1 MLVIG
6 PHISIAKGFAK
17 AARDAVSIGANTFQ
31 FFTRN
36 PRGASAKAFVQKD
49 IDGFQKTR
57 EENGMGPFLAHCP
70 YTMNLASAKEDIV
83 ELGKRMLG
91 EDIARME
98 SIGVEYICFHPGSHT
113 GMGEEKGI
121 SQIAHALSEVIKED
135 GSAWVLLETMSGKGT
150 EIGYKFEHLQ
160 EIIDR
165 VDKNDRL
172 GVCLDTCHVFAA
184 GYDIVNDIDG
194 VLEEFD
200 RVIGLERLKA
210 IHFNDSMKEFSS
222 KKDRHSNIGEG
233 LIGLEALVRI
243 MNHELLREK
252 PFFMETPGELD
263 VHKKEIELLR
273 SRYEE

>member
-6 PHISIAKGFAK
+6 PHISIAKGFSK

-36 PRGASAKAFVQKD
+36 PRGASVKAFVQKD

-57 EENGMGPFLAHCP
+57 EENKMGPFLAHCP

-83 ELGKRMLG
+83 ELGKRMLS

-98 SIGVEYICFHPGSHT
+98 SIGVEYMCFHPGSHT
-113 GMGEEKGI
+113 GIGEENGI
-121 SQIAHALSEVIKED
+121 SQIADALNEVIKED
-135 GSAWVLLETMSGKGT
+135 GDLWVLLETMSGKGT
-150 EIGYKFEHLQ
+150 EIGYKFEHLK

-165 VDKNDRL
+165 VGKNDRL

-184 GYDIVNDIDG
+184 GYDIVNNIDG
-194 VLEEFD
+194 VLDEFD

-210 IHFNDSMKEFSS
+210 IHFNDSMKEFASR
-222 KKDRHSNIGEG
+222 KDRHSNIGEG

-243 MNHELLREK
+243 MNHELLRDK
-252 PFFMETPGELD
+252 PFFMETPGENE
-263 VHKKEIELLR
+263 VHKVEIELLR
-273 SRYEE
+273 SRYAE

>member
-6 PHISIAKGFAK
+6 PHISIAKGFAR

-36 PRGASAKAFVQKD
+36 PRGASVKAFVQKD
-49 IDGFQKTR
+49 IDGFQNMR
-57 EENGMGPFLAHCP
+57 AENGMGPFLAHCP

-83 ELGKRMLG
+83 ELGKRMLS

-121 SQIAHALSEVIKED
+121 SQIVDALSEVIKED
-135 GSAWVLLETMSGKGT
+135 GSVWVLLETMSGKGT
-150 EIGYKFEHLQ
+150 EIGYKFEHLN

-263 VHKKEIELLR
+263 VHEKEIELLR